1 MPAGQESRCF
11 TFVTRASP
19 APSFRHDHHREPA
32 EATEKVRGT
41 QRRRRR
47 CQSRHRRNDVS
58 DNLLEMTPERKRS
71 IQERAYRLWE
81 ESGGPR
87 DAIWSSGNG
96 PANSS
101 GWRKVG
107 PLAPFVS
114 AP

>member
-1 MPAGQESRCF
+1 
-11 TFVTRASP
+11 
-19 APSFRHDHHREPA
+19 
-32 EATEKVRGT
+32 
-41 QRRRRR
+41 
-47 CQSRHRRNDVS
+47 VS

-114 AP
+114 APPRRARENAASTKRN